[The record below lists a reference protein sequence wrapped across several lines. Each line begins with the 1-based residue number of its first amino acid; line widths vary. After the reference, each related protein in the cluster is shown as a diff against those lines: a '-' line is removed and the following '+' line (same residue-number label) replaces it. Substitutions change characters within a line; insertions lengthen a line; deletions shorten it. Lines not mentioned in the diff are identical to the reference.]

1 MKKIIN
7 GQKPYL
13 LWKDIKLVTVD
24 TYSELTPSNVINEME
39 LKTKRKELY
48 SELKQYCP
56 ELEYKENPKDRDF
69 FFNVLNTLEPNC
81 IDRIVR
87 NARIN
92 R

>member
-24 TYSELTPSNVINEME
+24 AYSELKPSNVINEME

-87 NARIN
+87 NACLN